1 MKATLIL
8 MALLVAGVRADDEE
22 DNAADFAGAVMNK
35 NAFASGRGCVITG
48 DGEMA
53 YANRRGSII
62 SSRGFYYK
70 SGNSYIGPDETYV
83 SRSGN
88 YFYGTTSIIKAGS
101 AYMNNGGVFVGRNKD
116 ND

>member
-8 MALLVAGVRADDEE
+8 MALLVAGVHGEE
-22 DNAADFAGAVMNK
+22 DVDSADFAGAVMNK

-53 YANRRGSII
+53 YVNSRGSII

-70 SGNSYIGPDETYV
+70 SGNSYVGPDGTYV

-88 YFYGTTSIIKAGS
+88 YFYGTTSTIKAGG

-116 ND
+116 KD

>member
-8 MALLVAGVRADDEE
+8 MAMLVAGVHGEE
-22 DNAADFAGAVMNK
+22 DVDSADFAGAVMNK

-53 YANRRGSII
+53 YVNSRGSII

-70 SGNSYIGPDETYV
+70 SGNSYVGPDGTYV

-88 YFYGTTSIIKAGS
+88 YFYGTTSTIKAGG

-116 ND
+116 KD